1 MKCKGYRLNGY
12 DATYTKTT
20 FNIVEQENRVLE
32 ITDLEG
38 GIAFV
43 VEFDSAMEQNRRTS
57 GWHNGEAKG
66 QGTSISFGS
75 KGLFEQLIY
84 EGKKCKINKDG
95 GAE

>member
-1 MKCKGYRLNGY
+1 MKCRGYRLNGY

-38 GIAFV
+38 GITFV
-43 VEFDSAMEQNRRTS
+43 VEIDSLGEQNRRTS
-57 GWHNGEAKG
+57 KWRKDEPKE
-66 QGTSISFGS
+66 QGTSITFGS
-75 KGLFEQLIY
+75 KGLFEQLMY
-84 EGKKCKINKDG
+84 ESKKRKINKDG

>member
-57 GWHNGEAKG
+57 KWIKEEWKDNSGVSVN
-66 QGTSISFGS
+66 FG
-75 KGLFEQLIY
+75 KAGLFEQLKY
-84 EGKKCKINKDG
+84 SGHKPKKSI
-95 GAE
+95 